1 MAYDVPNFL
10 KRDGDAL
17 LFNRDGQFVFY
28 VPEIYFSRGDA
39 QFKGEYVNLLG
50 ILDYTIINPS
60 GKNCGLKRFYF
71 PTIFL
76 CKPSR
81 TEKVKNVH
89 LKKVLQPKVLHNAA
103 VWDDDPTINNTN
115 NSNEFDDDNVHAQ
128 DYRLLIFEKG
138 DAVVV
143 STKVPQNIANVED
156 FYRIFLTGKLPTTI
170 PYDKL
175 QDYFIES
182 MSLNGSSYGMNLQM
196 FGIVVSEMCRDPK
209 DPARA
214 FRHTNF
220 KDQRSYSAISI
231 KNLPKYIS
239 PNSSISSENWDL
251 GVIGAIMNPSDTGS
265 PLEKLIMGN

>member
-1 MAYDVPNFL
+1 MAYDVPKFL
-10 KRDGDAL
+10 KRDGDSL
-17 LFNRDGQFVFY
+17 LFNQDGQFVFY
-28 VPEIYFSRGDA
+28 VPEVYFSRGDA

-50 ILDYTIINPS
+50 ILDYTIFNTS

-71 PTIFL
+71 PTVFL

-89 LKKVLQPKVLHNAA
+89 LKKDIQTKVLHNSA
-103 VWDDDPTINNTN
+103 VWDEDPTSIGIDIN
-115 NSNEFDDDNVHAQ
+115 DDDNDSVHSQ

-143 STKVPQNIANVED
+143 STKVPETLSNVED

-170 PYDKL
+170 PYDKM
-175 QDYFIES
+175 QFYFPES
-182 MSLNGSSYGMNLQM
+182 IRLNGASYGMSLQM
-196 FGIVVSEMCRDPK
+196 FGIVISEMCRDPK
-209 DPARA
+209 DPSRA

-251 GVIGAIMNPSDTGS
+251 GVIGAIMNPTDTGS
-265 PLEKLIMGN
+265 PMEKLLMGN